1 MNVFITLPYIIVM
14 TIIFYKAMKSYNL
27 IFLFLFLCLNLSSKT
42 RKAVYIILDGVPAD
56 QIERLHTPAVF
67 DIASRGAYSRAYT
80 GGEIGAYS
88 QTATISA
95 IGYTNL
101 LTATWYNK
109 HNVNGNSKLKPNY
122 NYWTLFRIAKE
133 QPKQFTTG
141 LYSSWTDNRT
151 VLIGEGKAETGNL
164 KIDYVYDGY
173 ELDTI
178 QFPLKKDE
186 LRIFDIDEKV
196 SKEAAKSIR
205 EQAPDLSWVYLW
217 YTDDAGHLK
226 GNGAFFDEYVRKADE
241 QVARIWEAVKYREA
255 HFDEEWMVVVTTDH
269 GRAENGMG
277 HGGQTER
284 ERAIWISTNVKVNK
298 HFQNSRL
305 AIVDIAP
312 SICRFLEFEV
322 PQEVLW
328 EQDGIPF
335 VGTTDISDLRTSSYD
350 TEVILSWNCYNK
362 KASATIYATT
372 TNCYKEGKSDSWVK
386 LGTVPAGDKKY
397 RVDLSALPASR
408 FYKFVV
414 VTPNNHL
421 NRWLEK

>member
-1 MNVFITLPYIIVM
+1 MKFYRLFFALLFICAGLQ
-14 TIIFYKAMKSYNL
+14 A
-27 IFLFLFLCLNLSSKT
+27 KT
-42 RKAVYIILDGVPAD
+42 RKAVYIIVDGVPAD
-56 QIERLHTPAVF
+56 QIERLHTPAIF
-67 DIASRGAYSRAYT
+67 DIAQQGAYARAYT

-109 HNVNGNSKLKPNY
+109 HNVGGNDNLKPNY

-133 QPKQFTTG
+133 QEKDFTTG

-151 VLIGEGKAETGNL
+151 VLIGEGKPETGNL
-164 KIDYVYDGY
+164 KIDYVCDGY
-173 ELDTI
+173 ELDTNTY
-178 QFPLKKDE
+178 PKKEDE
-186 LRIFDIDEKV
+186 LHIFDIDERV
-196 SKEAAKSIR
+196 SEEAAKSIR

-241 QVARIWEAVKYREA
+241 QVARIWQAVKYREE

-269 GRAENGMG
+269 GRGENGHG

-284 ERAIWISTNVKVNK
+284 ERTTWISTNVDVNS
-298 HFQNSRL
+298 HFSTPGL

-312 SICRFLEFEV
+312 SICRFMGLEV
-322 PQEVLW
+322 PKDVSW

-335 VGTTDISDLRTSSYD
+335 VGKTDIANLRTQPYD
-350 TEVILSWNCYNK
+350 QEVILSWDCYNK
-362 KASATIYATT
+362 KQPVTIYAAIS
-372 TNCYKEGKSDSWVK
+372 NHFKEGKSDEWIEV
-386 LGTVPAGDKKY
+386 GTARSDHGQF
-397 RVDLSALPASR
+397 RVDLSKLPSSK

-414 VTPNNHL
+414 ATPNNHL
-421 NRWLEK
+421 NRWLMR